1 MKKIKEKQSVK
12 LFHGKRLLLFFC
24 VLGVLLLFA
33 GCTKTEKELK
43 KIKDLEFTVVEE
55 ADIPEELLIKIKEQ
69 KATPFRITY
78 TNAGYMYIA
87 QGYGEQPCG
96 GYSIAVKE
104 LFLAEDSIVF
114 QSELIGPGENDLVNH
129 AVTHP
134 YIVVKVEDMGVDVLI
149 K

>member
-1 MKKIKEKQSVK
+1 MK
-12 LFHGKRLLLFFC
+12 LFHGKKLLLFFC
-24 VLGVLLLFA
+24 GLGVLLLFA
-33 GCTKTEKELK
+33 GCIKTEKELE

-55 ADIPEELLIKIKEQ
+55 ADVPEELLKKINEQ
-69 KATPFRITY
+69 KTVPFRLTY
-78 TNAGYMYIA
+78 EDAGYMYIA

-104 LFLAEDSIVF
+104 LFLTQDCVVF

-134 YIVVKVEDMGVDVLI
+134 YIVVKLQDMGVDVLI
-149 K
+149 R

>member
-1 MKKIKEKQSVK
+1 MK

-24 VLGVLLLFA
+24 VLGILLLFA

-55 ADIPEELLIKIKEQ
+55 ADIPEELLTKIKEQ
-69 KATPFRITY
+69 KAAPFRITY

-87 QGYGEQPCG
+87 QGYGEQLCG

-134 YIVVKVEDMGVDVLI
+134 YIVVKVEDMGVDVFI

>member
-1 MKKIKEKQSVK
+1 MK
-12 LFHGKRLLLFFC
+12 LFRGKKLLLFFC

-33 GCTKTEKELK
+33 GCTKTEKELE

-55 ADIPEELLIKIKEQ
+55 ADVPKELLTKIKEQ
-69 KATPFRITY
+69 KTTPFRLIY
-78 TNAGYMYIA
+78 TDAGYMYIA

-104 LFLAEDSIVF
+104 LFLTKEYIVF
-114 QSELIGPGENDLVNH
+114 QSELIGPGEHDLVNH

-134 YIVVKVEDMGVDVLI
+134 YIVVKVEDMGVDVFI
-149 K
+149 R

>member
-1 MKKIKEKQSVK
+1 MK
-12 LFHGKRLLLFFC
+12 LLHGKKLLLFFC

-33 GCTKTEKELK
+33 GCAETEKELK

-55 ADIPEELLIKIKEQ
+55 ADIPEELLKKIKEQ
-69 KATPFRITY
+69 KAEPFRLTY
-78 TNAGYMYIA
+78 TDAGYMYIA

-104 LFLAEDSIVF
+104 LFQTQDCVVF
-114 QSELIGPGENDLVNH
+114 QSELIGPGENDLVKH

-134 YIVVKVEDMGVDVLI
+134 YIVVKLQDMGLEVLI
-149 K
+149 R

>member
-1 MKKIKEKQSVK
+1 MK

-24 VLGVLLLFA
+24 VLGILLLFA

-55 ADIPEELLIKIKEQ
+55 ADIPEELLTKIKEQ
-69 KATPFRITY
+69 KAAPFRITY

-134 YIVVKVEDMGVDVLI
+134 YIVVKVEDMGVDVFI